1 MDKPG
6 LRFRSKQDAKLASG
20 EAKLVQTQDSLMSDM
35 EQILDNEV
43 EGGLNTQKQ
52 STVDQPVN
60 SETLNIKQLSMFD
73 SRKLNSLENRS
84 ILQADSKRRR
94 TGLTSKQSGKSQR
107 KSPLS
112 LRQIIN
118 RLEKQ

>member
-1 MDKPG
+1 
-6 LRFRSKQDAKLASG
+6 
-20 EAKLVQTQDSLMSDM
+20 MSDM